1 MSEHAL
7 TGVAAVIILGV
18 GAQWLAWR
26 LRLPSILLLLLMGFL
41 VGPVL
46 GLLNPDEL
54 LGDLLF
60 PVVSLSVAIILFEGG
75 LSLRFSELPR
85 IGGVILKLISI
96 GAAVTWLIATLG
108 AHFVLGLGWQLAIL
122 LGAILIV
129 TGPTVIG
136 PLLRQIRPRGSSGV
150 ILKWEGILIDPVG
163 AVLAVLVF
171 EVILA
176 GEFSQ
181 APSAIA
187 AGVIQTLLIGLAV
200 GLAAA
205 GFMVLIMR
213 RYWVPDFLHN
223 AVALLLAMGAFVLS
237 NLLQPESGL
246 LTVTVMGLALANQ
259 RWVSIRHIV
268 EFKENLRVLLI
279 GSLFIL
285 LAARLQVGD
294 VLALGWQGLLFLAIL
309 VFVARP
315 LSVWISSWRSDLT
328 PQEKTFISWM
338 APRGIVAASVA
349 SLFAFELVEAGYPA
363 ADQLVSVTFLV
374 IVGTVTLYGLTAGP
388 LARYLGLSEADPQG
402 VLIVGAHE
410 FGRAL
415 AATLQA
421 QGVRALLLD
430 SNESNVVTGSR
441 DGLEIRLGDVL
452 AESTMDELDLQG
464 IGRLLALTSNHE
476 VNSLAALHYG
486 EVFSRAEVYQLSPEA
501 GAEVHEDHPQH
512 LRGRRLFGIENSY
525 CWFEEQLDQGALV
538 AAVLLTESFGYPAL
552 QQHFENTAVPLF
564 LVTARGQVLVY
575 TADSQPLP
583 RAGQTL
589 ICLIPAPPQLAKWSA
604 ETLPAVSMEPSAANT
619 GVMTFTPVVP
629 SSNLAGAEM
638 KSTAA

>member
-1 MSEHAL
+1 MSEHFL
-7 TGVAAVIILGV
+7 VGVAAVIILGV

-26 LRLPSILLLLLMGFL
+26 LKLPSILLLLLTGFL

-46 GLLNPDEL
+46 GFIHPDEL

-85 IGGVILKLISI
+85 IGGVIFKLISI

-108 AHFVLGLGWQLAIL
+108 AHFLLGMSWPLALL

-136 PLLRQIRPRGSSGV
+136 PLLRQIRPRGDTGV

-187 AGVIQTLLIGLAV
+187 AGVMQTLLIGV
-200 GLAAA
+200 VFGLAAA
-205 GFMVLIMR
+205 GLMILLMR

-223 AVALLLAMGAFVLS
+223 AVALLLAMAAFVAS
-237 NLLQPESGL
+237 NVLQPESGL

-279 GSLFIL
+279 GSLFVL

-294 VLALGWQGLLFLAIL
+294 VLALGAMGL
-309 VFVARP
+309 VFLGVLVLVARP
-315 LSVWISSWRSDLT
+315 LSVWLSSIGSDLT
-328 PQEKTFISWM
+328 LQEKTFMSWM
-338 APRGIVAASVA
+338 APRGIVAASVS
-349 SLFAFELVEAGYPA
+349 SLFAFELVEAGFPA
-363 ADQLVSVTFLV
+363 AEQLVSVTFLV

-410 FGRAL
+410 FGRSV
-415 AATLQA
+415 AAALQA

-430 SNESNVVTGSR
+430 SNENNVLAGPR
-441 DGLEIRLGDVL
+441 EGLEVQLGDVL

-476 VNSLAALHYG
+476 VNSLAALHFG
-486 EVFSRAEVYQLSPEA
+486 EVFTRAEVYQLSPEA
-501 GAEVHEDHPQH
+501 GAEVQEDHPQH
-512 LRGRRLFGIENSY
+512 LRGRRLFGEENNY
-525 CWFEEQLDQGALV
+525 CWFEDQLDHGGLV
-538 AAVLLTESFGYPAL
+538 AAVPLTDSFGYAAL
-552 QQHFENTAVPLF
+552 QERYEGQAVPLF

-575 TADSQPLP
+575 TADAQPLP
-583 RAGQTL
+583 RSGQTL
-589 ICLIPAPPQLAKWSA
+589 ICLIPPSQEVTPAA
-604 ETLPAVSMEPSAANT
+604 EQDVLPAVTLDVAKS
-619 GVMTFTPVVP
+619 GDGQLTFVP
-629 SSNLAGAEM
+629 IARRAGSAGA
-638 KSTAA
+638 